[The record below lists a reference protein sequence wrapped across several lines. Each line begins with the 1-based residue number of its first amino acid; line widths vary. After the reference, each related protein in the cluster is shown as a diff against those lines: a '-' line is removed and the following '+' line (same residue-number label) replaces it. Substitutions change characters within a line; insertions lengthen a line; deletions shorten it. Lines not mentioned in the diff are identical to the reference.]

1 MIHVYHVFMKNTPLE
16 EDWEVLVSLL
26 PKDWQKLAEET
37 RALKGLRKN
46 KSAAD
51 LLRTLLIHLACGY
64 SLRETAVRARHAK
77 LADMSDVALLKRL
90 RKSKDWLA
98 ALCFSMFHDRGI
110 CLQADSGFEV
120 RLFDATNI
128 KEPGKTGSL
137 WRVHYSVRV
146 PSLRCD
152 FFKVT
157 PVEGKGS
164 GESLKQYSIQNS
176 DYIIADRGYSTASGI
191 EHVTQSNGHIL
202 VRMSPHNLEVMDSN
216 GKPMPWKDRLE
227 EITHSGHVC
236 SWPVYVPGAHGK
248 YIPGRI
254 CVIRKTEEAIR
265 QAHKSLHR
273 KASKNG
279 QQLRP
284 ETLLHAQYV
293 IVFTTFPE
301 SRFSATEVMKWYRL
315 RWQIELVFKRFKQIA
330 QLGHLPKHDDE
341 SAQAW
346 LYGKLFIAMLAE
358 KLIAQA
364 RSFSPWGCSLLEKI
378 ASESVA

>member
-1 MIHVYHVFMKNTPLE
+1 MATIPMD

-26 PKDWQKLAEET
+26 PKDWLEQAAKT
-37 RALKGLRKN
+37 NVLKGLRKN
-46 KSAAD
+46 KSPKD

-64 SLRETAVRARHAK
+64 SLRETALRARQAE

-98 ALCFSMFHDRGI
+98 ALCFSMFRDRGI
-110 CLQADSGFEV
+110 SLEKIGDFEV

-152 FFKVT
+152 YFKVT
-157 PVEGKGS
+157 AVEGKGT
-164 GESLKQYSIQNS
+164 GESLKQFSVEKG
-176 DYIIADRGYSTASGI
+176 DHIIADRGYSTFSGI
-191 EHVTQSNGHIL
+191 EHVTHCKGYVM
-202 VRMSPHNLEVMDSN
+202 VRISPHNLEVFDSA
-216 GKPMPWKDRLE
+216 GRPMPWEKRLRV
-227 EITHSGHVC
+227 ITRSGHVQ
-236 SWPVYVPGAHGK
+236 SWPVLIPGPQENR
-248 YIPGRI
+248 IPGRI

-265 QAHKSLHR
+265 QTQKNLKR

-279 QQLRP
+279 QKLLP
-284 ETLLHAQYV
+284 ETLLYAEYI
-293 IVFTTFPE
+293 IVFTTFSE
-301 SRFSATEVMKWYRL
+301 SDFTAAEVMRWYRL

-330 QLGHLPKHDDE
+330 QLGHLPKYDDE

-346 LYGKLFIAMLAE
+346 LYGKLFIALMAE
-358 KLIAQA
+358 KLIQQA
-364 RSFSPWGCSLLEKI
+364 RSISPWGCSLLNAPSPEPL
-378 ASESVA
+378 A

>member
-1 MIHVYHVFMKNTPLE
+1 M
-16 EDWEVLVSLL
+16 SLL
-26 PKDWQKLAEET
+26 PKDWQKEAENT

-46 KSAAD
+46 KSATD

-64 SLRETAVRARHAK
+64 SLRETAVRARQAK

-98 ALCFSMFHDRGI
+98 ALCFSMFQDRGV
-110 CLQADSGFEV
+110 CLQRDSNFEV

-137 WRVHYSVRV
+137 WRIHYSVRV

-157 PVEGKGS
+157 PVEGKGN
-164 GESLKQYSIQNS
+164 GESLKQYSIQGG
-176 DYIIADRGYSTASGI
+176 DHIIADRGYSTASGI
-191 EHVTQSNGHIL
+191 EHVTQSKGHVL
-202 VRMSPHNLEVMDSN
+202 VRMSPNNLEVMDSA
-216 GKPMPWKDRLE
+216 GIPIAWKDRLE
-227 EITHSGHVC
+227 EITGSGHVR
-236 SWPVYVPGAHGK
+236 SWPVYIPGAHGK

-254 CVIRKTEEAIR
+254 CAIRKTEEAIR
-265 QAHKSLHR
+265 QTHKSLHR
-273 KASKNG
+273 RASKNG

-284 ETLLHAQYV
+284 ETLLYAQYV

-301 SRFSATEVMKWYRL
+301 SKFSAAEVMRWYRL

-341 SAQAW
+341 SARAW
-346 LYGKLFIAMLAE
+346 LYGKLLIAMMAE

-364 RSFSPWGCSLLEKI
+364 RSISPWGCSLLEKNFI
-378 ASESVA
+378 GVGGLNLRMCFTK

>member
-1 MIHVYHVFMKNTPLE
+1 MKNTPLE
-16 EDWEVLVSLL
+16 EDWDVLVSLL
-26 PKDWQKLAEET
+26 PENWQEEAEKT
-37 RALKGLRKN
+37 KALKGLRKN
-46 KSAAD
+46 KSVGD

-64 SLRETAVRARHAK
+64 SLRETAVRARQAK

-98 ALCFSMFHDRGI
+98 ALCFSMFRDRGI
-110 CLQADSGFEV
+110 CLQGDSSFEV

-137 WRVHYSVRV
+137 WRIHYSLRV

-157 PVEGKGS
+157 SVEGEGT
-164 GESLKQYSIQNS
+164 GESLKQFSIQGG
-176 DYIIADRGYSTASGI
+176 DYIIADGGYSTVSGI
-191 EHVTQSNGHIL
+191 EHVAQCKGHVL
-202 VRMSPHNLEVMDSN
+202 VRISPHNLEVIDST
-216 GKPMPWKDRLE
+216 GEPMPWKARLG
-227 EITHSGHVC
+227 EITDCGHAR
-236 SWPVYVPGAHGK
+236 SWPVYIPRAQGK

-254 CVIRKTEEAIR
+254 CAIRKTEEAIR
-265 QAHKSLHR
+265 QAHKRLHR
-273 KASKNG
+273 RASKNG

-284 ETLLHAQYV
+284 ETLLYAKYV

-301 SRFSATEVMKWYRL
+301 PTFSAVELMRWYRL

-364 RSFSPWGCSLLEKI
+364 RSISPWGCLLLKN
-378 ASESVA
+378 APSESVA

>member
-1 MIHVYHVFMKNTPLE
+1 MKNSPLE
-16 EDWEVLVSLL
+16 EDWEVLISLL
-26 PKDWQKLAEET
+26 PKDWQKLAETT

-46 KSAAD
+46 KSATD

-64 SLRETAVRARHAK
+64 SLRETAVRARQAK

-98 ALCFSMFHDRGI
+98 ALCFSMFQDRGI
-110 CLQADSGFEV
+110 CLQQNSSFEV
-120 RLFDATNI
+120 RLLDATNI

-137 WRVHYSVRV
+137 WRIHYSVRV

-164 GESLKQYSIQNS
+164 GESLKQYSIQPS

-191 EHVTQSNGHIL
+191 EHVTQSKGHIL
-202 VRMSPHNLEVMDSN
+202 VRMSPHNLEVMDSD

-227 EITHSGHVC
+227 EITDSGHVR
-236 SWPVYVPGAHGK
+236 SWPVYIPGAHGK

-254 CVIRKTEEAIR
+254 CAIRKTEEAIR

-279 QQLRP
+279 QRLRP
-284 ETLLHAQYV
+284 DTLLHAQYV

-346 LYGKLFIAMLAE
+346 LYGKLFIALLAE

-378 ASESVA
+378 SSESVA

>member
-1 MIHVYHVFMKNTPLE
+1 MANTPLE
-16 EDWEVLVSLL
+16 EDWDVLMSLF
-26 PKDWQKLAEET
+26 PKDWQEKAEKT
-37 RALKGLRKN
+37 KALKGLRKN

-64 SLRETAVRARHAK
+64 SLRETVVRARQAK

-98 ALCFSMFHDRGI
+98 ELCSSMFQDRGV
-110 CLQADSGFEV
+110 CLQGDHSFEV
-120 RLFDATNI
+120 RLVDATNV

-137 WRVHYSVRV
+137 WRIHYSVRV

-157 PVEGKGS
+157 PVEGKGT
-164 GESLKQYSIQNS
+164 GESLKQFSIQS
-176 DYIIADRGYSTASGI
+176 GDYIIADRGYSTASGI
-191 EHVTQSNGHIL
+191 EHVSQCKGHVL
-202 VRMSPHNLEVMDSN
+202 VRMSPHNLEVLDSTGN
-216 GKPMPWKDRLE
+216 PLPWKERLGK
-227 EITHSGHVC
+227 ITDSGHAR
-236 SWPVYVPGAHGK
+236 SWPVYIPGTDGQ

-254 CVIRKTEEAIR
+254 CAIRKTEEAIR
-265 QAHKSLHR
+265 QAHKNLHR
-273 KASKNG
+273 RASKNG

-284 ETLLHAQYV
+284 ETLLYAKYV

-301 SRFSATEVMKWYRL
+301 SRFSAAEVMRWYRL

-330 QLGHLPKHDDE
+330 QLGHLPKRDDE

-346 LYGKLFIAMLAE
+346 LYGKLFIALLAE

-364 RSFSPWGCSLLEKI
+364 RSISPWGCTLLKNTL
-378 ASESVA
+378 SESVA

>member
-1 MIHVYHVFMKNTPLE
+1 MATIPMD

-26 PKDWQKLAEET
+26 PKDWLEQAAKT
-37 RALKGLRKN
+37 NVLKGLRKN
-46 KSAAD
+46 KSAKD

-64 SLRETAVRARHAK
+64 SLRETALRARQAE

-98 ALCFSMFHDRGI
+98 ALCSSMFRDRGI
-110 CLQADSGFEV
+110 PLEKVGDFEV

-152 FFKVT
+152 YFKVT
-157 PVEGKGS
+157 AVEGKGT
-164 GESLKQYSIQNS
+164 GESLKQFSVEKG
-176 DYIIADRGYSTASGI
+176 DHIIADRGYSTFSGI
-191 EHVTQSNGHIL
+191 EHVTHCKGHVM
-202 VRMSPHNLEVMDSN
+202 VRISPHNLEVLDSA
-216 GKPMPWKDRLE
+216 GRPMPWEKRLRA
-227 EITHSGHVC
+227 ITRSGHVQ
-236 SWPVYVPGAHGK
+236 SWPVWISGPQGNR
-248 YIPGRI
+248 ISGRV

-265 QAHKSLHR
+265 QTHKNLKR

-279 QQLRP
+279 QKLLP
-284 ETLLHAQYV
+284 ETLLYAEY
-293 IVFTTFPE
+293 IIIFTTFSE
-301 SRFSATEVMKWYRL
+301 SAFTATEVMRWYRL

-330 QLGHLPKHDDE
+330 QLGHLPKYDDE

-346 LYGKLFIAMLAE
+346 LYGKLFIALMAE
-358 KLIAQA
+358 KLIQQA
-364 RSFSPWGCSLLEKI
+364 RSISPWGCSLLNDSSPEP
-378 ASESVA
+378 VA

>member
-1 MIHVYHVFMKNTPLE
+1 MEHSPLE
-16 EDWEVLVSLL
+16 ENWDVLVSLM
-26 PKDWQKLAEET
+26 PKGWQKEAEKT
-37 RALKGLRKN
+37 KALKGLRKN
-46 KSAAD
+46 KSVED

-64 SLRETAVRARHAK
+64 SLRETAVRARQAK
-77 LADMSDVALLKRL
+77 LADMSDVALMKRL
-90 RKSKDWLA
+90 RKSKNWLA
-98 ALCFSMFHDRGI
+98 ALCLSMFRDRGV
-110 CLQADSGFEV
+110 CLQGDDSFEV

-137 WRVHYSVRV
+137 WRIHYSVRV

-157 PVEGKGS
+157 PVEGKGT
-164 GESLKQYSIQNS
+164 GESLKQYSIQGG
-176 DYIIADRGYSTASGI
+176 DYIIADRGYSIASGI
-191 EHVTQSNGHIL
+191 EHVAQCKGHIL
-202 VRMSPHNLEVMDSN
+202 VRMSPHNLEVMDSA
-216 GKPMPWKDRLE
+216 GKPMRWKERLG
-227 EITHSGHVC
+227 EITDSGHVR
-236 SWPVYVPGAHGK
+236 SWPVYVPGAQGK
-248 YIPGRI
+248 HIPGRI
-254 CVIRKTEEAIR
+254 CAIRKTEEAIR
-265 QAHKSLHR
+265 QAHKNLHR
-273 KASKNG
+273 RASKNG

-301 SRFSATEVMKWYRL
+301 SRFSATEVMRWYRL

-346 LYGKLFIAMLAE
+346 LYGKLFIALLAE

-364 RSFSPWGCSLLEKI
+364 RAISPWGCSLFEN
-378 ASESVA
+378 ASSESVA